1 MPRHIVGLCRQLTR
15 TQMVVLGAQGQAGA
29 GDQFRHDTSFFS
41 EVLVRNAGGME
52 TTTAPRA
59 RTGVRTP
66 AATLVLICTGYF
78 MVILDATVTNVA
90 LRAIGRGLHGGITGL
105 QWVVDAYTLAFAA
118 LLLTGGALAE

>member
-66 AATLVLICTGYF
+66 AATLVLTCTGYF

-90 LRAIGRGLHGGITGL
+90 LPSIGRGLHGGVTGL
-105 QWVVDAYTLAFAA
+105 HWVQVGGVLGVAVLARWC
-118 LLLTGGALAE
+118 